1 MLTSQM
7 IDSMRIKTDNSSFSE
22 QELLKNVSNLL
33 IMNLL
38 IVPNLN
44 K

>member
-33 IMNLL
+33 ITNLL

-44 K
+44 